1 MTRPVYIIDGARTP
15 FLKAQGGPGPF
26 TPVDLA
32 VQCGRPLLARQRF
45 EASAFD
51 QVILGCVNVI
61 ADEMNPARVAALRL
75 GMGER
80 MVAFT
85 VQINCGS
92 GMQSLDT
99 AYRYIEAG
107 KADLILAGGAEA
119 LSYAPLVFPQSGVRW
134 FAKFATAKAP
144 LAKLAAFLKIRP
156 SYLNPVIGLERGL
169 TDPVTD
175 LNMGQT
181 AEVIAHLMGVTREQ
195 ADAYAVES
203 HRRLALAQER
213 GFLKGEVETAFA
225 RDGKFYDHDN
235 GVRPDSSME
244 KLAKLKPAF
253 ERPWGQVTP
262 GNSSQITDGACWT
275 ILASEDAVN
284 KHGLK
289 PKAVIVDSAWA
300 GLDPSIMGFGPVLSS
315 TELLKRHN
323 LKLQDIET
331 WEINE
336 AFASQLLACLA
347 AWNDDKFCC
356 EVLGLDGAAGE
367 LDQTKLNV
375 DGGAISLGHPVGTS
389 GNRIVLHLVNA
400 MKRLGTK
407 RGIATECIGGGLGG
421 AMLIETV

>member
-1 MTRPVYIIDGARTP
+1 MARPVYIVDGARTP

-32 VQCGRPLLARQRF
+32 VQCGRPLLARQPF
-45 EASAFD
+45 EPSAFD

-134 FAKFATAKAP
+134 FAKFATAKTP

-156 SYLNPVIGLERGL
+156 AYFNPIIGLERGL

-195 ADAYAVES
+195 ADAYSVES
-203 HRRLALAQER
+203 HRRLALAQEQ

-225 RDGKFYDHDN
+225 RNGKFYDHDD
-235 GVRPDSSME
+235 GVRPDSSVD
-244 KLAKLKPAF
+244 KLSKLKPAF

-289 PKAVIVDSAWA
+289 PKAVIVDSAWS
-300 GLDPSIMGFGPVLSS
+300 GLDPAIMGFGPVLSS

-323 LKLQDIET
+323 LRLQDIET

-347 AWNDDKFCC
+347 AWNDDKFCRD
-356 EVLGLDGAAGE
+356 VLGLDGVAGQ
-367 LDQTKLNV
+367 LDRAKLNV